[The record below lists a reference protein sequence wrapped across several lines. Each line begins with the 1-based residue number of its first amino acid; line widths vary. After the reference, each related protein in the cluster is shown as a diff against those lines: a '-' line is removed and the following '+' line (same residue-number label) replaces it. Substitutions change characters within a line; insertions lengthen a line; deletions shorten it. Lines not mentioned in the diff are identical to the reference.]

1 MAKLSY
7 ANLKLK
13 TNTNIKT
20 FNVDENTIEVLQFLP
35 IQDTH

>member
-20 FNVDENTIEVLQFLP
+20 FNIEENTIF
-35 IQDTH
+35 TNSR